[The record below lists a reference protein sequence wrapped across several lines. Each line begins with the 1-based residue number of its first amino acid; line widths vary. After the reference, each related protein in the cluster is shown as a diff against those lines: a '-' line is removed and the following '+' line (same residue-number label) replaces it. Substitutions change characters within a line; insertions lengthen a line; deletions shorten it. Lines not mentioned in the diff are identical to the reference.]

1 MLTCTIYTSNRW
13 QIFRISCAKTFENKL
28 QKIVCILFGINS
40 VIAISN
46 VVDDINSAYSE
57 NLTQQATRD
66 PLVIRFQSEVVKMA
80 RDSIRFQSEVVKM
93 ARDSNYCR
101 LNLFHSICKRFL
113 MQCVSKYLC
122 LIYAKYYISFIIHDI
137 ICSTTFT
144 MLRNYL
150 ADHMYE

>member
-28 QKIVCILFGINS
+28 QKIVCILFGVNS

-46 VVDDINSAYSE
+46 VVGDINSAYSE
-57 NLTQQATRD
+57 NLMQKATRD
-66 PLVIRFQSEVVKMA
+66 PLV
-80 RDSIRFQSEVVKM
+80 IRFQSEVVKM

-113 MQCVSKYLC
+113 IQCVSKYLC
-122 LIYAKYYISFIIHDI
+122 LIYAKYYIHLLYMISYVRRRSLYCAIILRT
-137 ICSTTFT
+137 ICTNS
-144 MLRNYL
+144 YL
-150 ADHMYE
+150 YCAS

>member
-1 MLTCTIYTSNRW
+1 MLTCTIYTSNHW

-46 VVDDINSAYSE
+46 VVGDINSIYSE
-57 NLTQQATRD
+57 NLTQQAT
-66 PLVIRFQSEVVKMA
+66 

-93 ARDSNYCR
+93 ARDYNSCCG

-113 MQCVSKYLC
+113 MLCVSKYLC
-122 LIYAKYYISFIIHDI
+122 PIYAKYYTSFIMHDI

-144 MLRNYL
+144 ILRNYFT
-150 ADHMYE
+150 HHTYE